1 MWETSI
7 DFGTKKFGGY
17 SKAKENKWMELAY
30 VQQVVGNQT
39 FMRVNTTYSSH
50 KLCGVLCYQYQ
61 TWIVVPSMFP
71 FLTVVN
77 LL

>member
-7 DFGTKKFGGY
+7 DFGTKKIGGY
-17 SKAKENKWMELAY
+17 SKAKENKWMELTN

-39 FMRVNTTYSSH
+39 FMQVNTTYSSH
-50 KLCGVLCYQYQ
+50 GWCAVLCYQHQ
-61 TWIVVPSMFP
+61 TWIVVPSTFP
-71 FLTVVN
+71 FLMVVN